1 MEKMIGILLL
11 GFFLA
16 LLLFLL
22 IFFMGNGAL
31 NRYFESSMYR
41 RNVSGICIQ
50 TSSGSFRHGAY
61 PGVGKR
67 KPYWVFYDFKK
78 AHAALR

>member
-41 RNVSGICIQ
+41 RNVSKETIAMFQ
-50 TSSGSFRHGAY
+50 E
-61 PGVGKR
+61 
-67 KPYWVFYDFKK
+67 
-78 AHAALR
+78 

>member
-31 NRYFESSMYR
+31 N
-41 RNVSGICIQ
+41 GILKVLCIEEM
-50 TSSGSFRHGAY
+50 FL
-61 PGVGKR
+61 R
-67 KPYWVFYDFKK
+67 KP
-78 AHAALR
+78 

>member
-22 IFFMGNGAL
+22 IFLWEM
-31 NRYFESSMYR
+31 E
-41 RNVSGICIQ
+41 
-50 TSSGSFRHGAY
+50 H
-61 PGVGKR
+61 
-67 KPYWVFYDFKK
+67 
-78 AHAALR
+78 

>member
-22 IFFMGNGAL
+22 IFF
-31 NRYFESSMYR
+31 Y
-41 RNVSGICIQ
+41 
-50 TSSGSFRHGAY
+50 
-61 PGVGKR
+61 GKWSI
-67 KPYWVFYDFKK
+67 KPVF
-78 AHAALR
+78 

>member
-22 IFFMGNGAL
+22 IFFMGVGRTGANASNL
-31 NRYFESSMYR
+31 EGASS
-41 RNVSGICIQ
+41 
-50 TSSGSFRHGAY
+50 
-61 PGVGKR
+61 P
-67 KPYWVFYDFKK
+67 VF
-78 AHAALR
+78 

>member
-22 IFFMGNGAL
+22 IFFMANETVPPWML
-31 NRYFESSMYR
+31 SDD
-41 RNVSGICIQ
+41 V
-50 TSSGSFRHGAY
+50 GAY
-61 PGVGKR
+61 YGKILICAPIFR
-67 KPYWVFYDFKK
+67 Y
-78 AHAALR
+78 